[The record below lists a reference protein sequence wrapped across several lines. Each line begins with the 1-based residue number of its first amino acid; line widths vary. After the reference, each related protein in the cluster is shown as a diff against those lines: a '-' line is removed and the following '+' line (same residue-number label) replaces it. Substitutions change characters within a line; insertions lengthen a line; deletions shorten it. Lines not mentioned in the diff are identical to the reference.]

1 MASWSPFVGVRGW
14 SVRAVVGRLW
24 VEAWALLVACDHL
37 VAGVLLSVWS
47 WSWSWFVVVVG
58 AVAGGVGGLVGD
70 VALPGLGPGGLLSW
84 VTRMV
89 VVGGIVAAAPR

>member
-1 MASWSPFVGVRGW
+1 MV
-14 SVRAVVGRLW
+14 
-24 VEAWALLVACDHL
+24 
-37 VAGVLLSVWS
+37 
-47 WSWSWFVVVVG
+47 VVVVG

-89 VVGGIVAAAPR
+89 VVGGIVAAVGASLGW